1 MTPHRPRYHRGRI
14 QWLFA
19 QGSVDTRIGIGSVW
33 KAWHFVVIHENVS
46 LTLQLRRILTK
57 SKSSMWKCLFRLFEY
72 FQEVSWPI
80 QLCLLAV
87 DAATM
92 CRVCFRST
100 STVSLSGLWSVSLQ
114 SNRRKSNS
122 MENIDNDFAHKINL
136 WSDCNYSLHMPQSWV
151 VLACAKIFSKVYP
164 RWGLRNK
171 TPSTF
176 HQISITLGKCLVKL
190 AQDTVKTHVLL
201 AA

>member
-1 MTPHRPRYHRGRI
+1 M
-14 QWLFA
+14 
-19 QGSVDTRIGIGSVW
+19 DTRIGSVW

-46 LTLQLRRILTK
+46 LTLQLRRILST
-57 SKSSMWKCLFRLFEY
+57 SSMWKCLFRLFKY

-92 CRVCFRST
+92 YRVCFRDVDSIT
-100 STVSLSGLWSVSLQ
+100 DGRWSVSLQ
-114 SNRRKSNS
+114 FNHRKSNS
-122 MENIDNDFAHKINL
+122 MGNIDNDFAHKRNL

-151 VLACAKIFSKVYP
+151 VLVCAKIFSKVYP
-164 RWGLRNK
+164 RWRLRNK

-176 HQISITLGKCLVKL
+176 HLISITLGKCLVKL
-190 AQDTVKTHVLL
+190 VPRTPLKRMSWWQHRPQDCDVLAGRRQMMIVKFSL
-201 AA
+201 